1 MALSGPPASAE
12 PLTRGVVFHSLHE
25 ALRNL
30 WGEEQLA
37 AVVAALPAEIAYAT
51 FGAAYRPLTW
61 YPVAY
66 LEAWHE
72 AVHAGPAGRD
82 DGIYVEYMDRALDVS
97 LGRLRR
103 AFMRFM
109 NPVKLAER
117 SSELWRSFHTH
128 GDMTVEW
135 SSDASGRVTLVGHPF
150 TANRLGRLTYASMV
164 RYTLALSRAK
174 HVRQEHAV
182 DAEGKLTVSVTW
194 DP

>member
-25 ALRNL
+25 ALGNL

-37 AVVAALPAEIAYAT
+37 VVVATLPPEVAHAT

-109 NPVKLAER
+109 NPVKLADR

-128 GDMTVEW
+128 GETTVVW
-135 SSDASGRVTLVGHPF
+135 KGDTSARITLVDHPF
-150 TANRLGRLTYASMV
+150 IATRLGRLTFASMV
-164 RYTLALSRAK
+164 RSTAALSRSK
-174 HVRQEHAV
+174 NVRQRHSY
-182 DAEGKLTVSVTW
+182 DAQGTLSVTLTW
-194 DP
+194 EP